1 MEVRILS
8 ADEVKQ
14 ALPMAEVIAGMK
26 VAYGQISAGEAD
38 VPVRGHVQVTEQ
50 QATTLVMPAYLAR
63 SRALA
68 VKVVSVFPRNVAQG
82 LPAVNGLVMVLDDQ
96 TGRPLALLEG
106 ATVTAIRTGAG
117 SGAATAVLANPG
129 AEVVAVLGSG
139 VQART
144 QLEAVCLVRAI
155 QEVRV
160 YSPNQ
165 AHAAAFATE
174 MAGVGSIP
182 ENIRAV
188 EDAATA
194 VHEADIICAA
204 TTSST
209 PVFAFQDL
217 KPGVHINGVGSF
229 TPTMQEIDAETVRN
243 AFVVVDSV
251 AAALAEAGDLIIP
264 LQAGQIAEAHIQT
277 EIGEIMTGVKKGRSD
292 PTQIT
297 FFKSVGNAAQDAVA
311 GQIALHN
318 ALTLGLG
325 TAVIL

>member
-1 MEVRILS
+1 MEIRILA

-26 VAYGQISAGEAD
+26 VAYSQISAGEAD
-38 VPVRGHVQVTEQ
+38 VPVRGHVQVPEQ
-50 QATTLVMPAYLAR
+50 QATTLVMPAYLTK
-63 SRALA
+63 SQALA
-68 VKVVSVFPRNVAQG
+68 VKVVSVFPQNVAQG
-82 LPAVNGLVMVLDDQ
+82 LPAVNGLVMVLDEQ

-106 ATVTAIRTGAG
+106 ATLTAIRTGAG
-117 SGAATAVLANPG
+117 AGAATAVLANP
-129 AEVVAVLGSG
+129 AAAVVAILGSG

-144 QLEAVCLVRAI
+144 QLEAVCTVRAI
-155 QEVRV
+155 REVRV

-165 AHAAAFATE
+165 AHAAAFAAE

-182 ENIRAV
+182 MNIQVTSA
-188 EDAATA
+188 AATA
-194 VHEADIICAA
+194 VAEADIICAA

-229 TPTMQEIDAETVRN
+229 KPTMQEIDAETVQN

-264 LQAGQIAEAHIQT
+264 LQAGQISEAHLQT
-277 EIGEIMTGVKKGRSD
+277 EIGEIMIGAKKGRSD
-292 PTQIT
+292 PAQIT
-297 FFKSVGNAAQDAVA
+297 FFKSVGNAAQDAIA
-311 GQIALHN
+311 GQIALQN
-318 ALTLGLG
+318 ARLLGLG
-325 TAVIL
+325 TTVLL